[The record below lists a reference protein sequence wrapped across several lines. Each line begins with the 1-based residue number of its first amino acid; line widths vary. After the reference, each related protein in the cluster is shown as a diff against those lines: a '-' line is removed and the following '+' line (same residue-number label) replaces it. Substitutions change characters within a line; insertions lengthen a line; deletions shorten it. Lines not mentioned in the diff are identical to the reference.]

1 MPFPTLG
8 EAIPTK
14 GNRFSRGL
22 GKAVLKIMRWD
33 IKGEIS
39 NLPKFV
45 LIGAPH
51 TSNWDFVLAIVTLIA
66 LGIDARWL
74 GKDTLFRPPFGTL
87 MRWLGGFPVD
97 RSARHGLVAQT
108 IEAFAQRDRFVVAV
122 APEGTRKR
130 VEHWKTGFYHVAQG
144 AGVPIV
150 PFYFDYA
157 HKVLGFG
164 PPFELSGDLEADMKH
179 IRAFY
184 TPFKGKNLEQSSPFS
199 SEKS

>member
-33 IKGEIS
+33 LGGELP
-39 NLPKFV
+39 NLPKF
-45 LIGAPH
+45 LIIGAPH
-51 TSNWDFVLAIVTLIA
+51 TSNWDFVLAIAMKVA
-66 LGIDARWL
+66 LGLDARWL
-74 GKDTLFRPPFGTL
+74 GKHTIFRPPFGSL

-97 RSARHGLVAQT
+97 RSARHSVVAQT
-108 IEAFAQRDRFVVAV
+108 IEAFAQRDRFVVGV
-122 APEGTRKR
+122 TPEGTRKR
-130 VEHWKTGFYHVAQG
+130 VDRWKTGFYHVAQG

-157 HKVLGFG
+157 RKVLGFG
-164 PPFELSGDLEADMKH
+164 PPFALSGDLEADMKQ

-184 TPFKGKNLEQSSPFS
+184 APFEGKKPQQS
-199 SEKS
+199 